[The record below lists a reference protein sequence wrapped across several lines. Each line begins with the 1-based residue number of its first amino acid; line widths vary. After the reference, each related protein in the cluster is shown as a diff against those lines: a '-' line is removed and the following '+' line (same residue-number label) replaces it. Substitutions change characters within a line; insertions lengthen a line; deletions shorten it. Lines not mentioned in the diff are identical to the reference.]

1 MINLLLKLWDFFKWP
16 TIAILAV
23 ICFFWILTL
32 IYLLFEIKRTGN
44 KPKKPLYSHRPVKVS
59 VFKRLFYQFPRMM
72 ALDIINRN
80 PDAFKYQGIIIYEGP
95 QGNGKTVSMMEHT
108 MRMQREFPQVKCI
121 GNLHYDFAD
130 EKLKD
135 WKQLITYKNG
145 ELGVIVNM
153 DELQNWFSCKDSK
166 DFPPEMLSVVTQN
179 RKNRRI
185 ILGTAQSFYMLAKDI
200 RTQCTEVR
208 SCKTLFKCLT
218 IVCRKK
224 PVCDSAGNVL
234 KWKILGFYWY
244 VHTPELRDCYNT
256 YEVIDRFAASGFTPK
271 NERYNRN
278 DCETSSADM
287 MARFMEG

>member
-1 MINLLLKLWDFFKWP
+1 MINLLLKLWEFLKWP

-44 KPKKPLYSHRPVKVS
+44 KPKKPLHSHRPVKVS

-80 PDAFKYQGIIIYEGP
+80 PDAFKYQGIIIYEGD
-95 QGNGKTVSMMEHT
+95 QGDGKSSSMMEHT
-108 MRMQREFPQVKCI
+108 LRMQKEYPLVKCI
-121 GNLHYDFAD
+121 GNLKYDYAD
-130 EKLKD
+130 DKLTS
-135 WKQLITYKNG
+135 WEQLIDYKNG
-145 ELGVIVNM
+145 ELGVIVNI
-153 DELQNWFSCKDSK
+153 DELQNWFSCKDSQN
-166 DFPPEMLSVVTQN
+166 FPPEMLAIVTQN

-185 ILGTAQSFYMLAKDI
+185 ILGTAQRFYMLAKDI

-208 SCKTLFKCLT
+208 SCKTFFKCVT
-218 IVCRKK
+218 VVVRKK
-224 PVCDSAGNVL
+224 PFCDSKGDVI
-234 KWKILGFYWY
+234 KWRFLGLYWY
-244 VHTPELRDCYNT
+244 VHTPELRDCYDT
-256 YEVIDRFAASGFTPK
+256 YEVIERLAKSGFIPK

-278 DCETSSADM
+278 DFETATSDL